1 MASQN
6 SLCPFAHCALIVLF
20 LRPPKTPDKA
30 LFLGVP
36 IMPDTSALFFR
47 VAEKAEIAFFMVSD
61 NSPFE
66 PVGGYQRGGGH
77 PLKA

>member
-1 MASQN
+1 
-6 SLCPFAHCALIVLF
+6 
-20 LRPPKTPDKA
+20 
-30 LFLGVP
+30 
-36 IMPDTSALFFR
+36 MPDTSALFFR

>member
-6 SLCPFAHCALIVLF
+6 SLYPFAHRALIVLF

-30 LFLGVP
+30 LFLWSAKYADIAFLGVP

-47 VAEKAEIAFFMVSD
+47 VAEKAEIAFF
-61 NSPFE
+61 
-66 PVGGYQRGGGH
+66 
-77 PLKA
+77 